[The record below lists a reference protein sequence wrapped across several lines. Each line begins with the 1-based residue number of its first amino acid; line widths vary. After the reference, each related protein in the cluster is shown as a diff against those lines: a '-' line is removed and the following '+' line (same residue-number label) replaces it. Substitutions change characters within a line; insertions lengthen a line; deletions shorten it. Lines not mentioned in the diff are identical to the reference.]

1 MSKQHLIIV
10 SSPSGGGKST
20 INRMFVETYPSFEIV
35 TSFTTRSKRQGEE
48 NGREYFFIENNE
60 FESRLARDEM
70 LEHAYVHGKY
80 YGTSR
85 KEVERIWAS
94 GHTPILEIDVQG
106 FETIQKLLRANER
119 YKKWTMTSVFILP
132 PSFEVLGSRLAAR
145 KSETEASL
153 KNRLNAAKQEVKQS
167 AGYDIHVLNDKL
179 EDAFTDF
186 SQAIL
191 GDGYDDAIGKTHLK
205 TLCKG
210 A

>member
-119 YKKWTMTSVFILP
+119 YKKWTMTSV
-132 PSFEVLGSRLAAR
+132 LAAR